1 MLFASRR
8 LCGRGTIWSD
18 ISVECPREVHVKGDY
33 GNLSLF
39 LRILFGH
46 ELRDDAIW
54 VGFRRDKCD
63 ISGYSVLYLV
73 DETVCM
79 YDKIYFLVD

>member
-1 MLFASRR
+1 MAILRRFLRSGAPLSDTSIVRRVFTARFRMLFASRR

-46 ELRDDAIW
+46 ELRDDAI
-54 VGFRRDKCD
+54 
-63 ISGYSVLYLV
+63 
-73 DETVCM
+73 
-79 YDKIYFLVD
+79 